1 MVLRKRITI
10 ISINK
15 PRERSVNEEL
25 QWFCDSLGLFGLRDR
40 DRSCFRIF
48 IELLKTS
55 KQRQP
60 ISSDEIAD
68 KLSLTRGTVV
78 HHLNKL
84 SDSGIIIQ
92 QRKRYILREPNLE
105 VLMDDLRRDFEEYF
119 KELKKTAKEIDDV
132 LEL

>member
-1 MVLRKRITI
+1 MVVRKRITI
-10 ISINK
+10 ISISRPK
-15 PRERSVNEEL
+15 ERSVNEEL
-25 QWFCDSLGLFGLRDR
+25 QWLCDSLGLFGLRDR

-55 KQRQP
+55 KQHQP

-68 KLSLTRGTVV
+68 RLSLTRGTVV

-105 VLMDDLRRDFEEYF
+105 ILMDDLRRDFEEYF

>member
-1 MVLRKRITI
+1 MVVRKRITI
-10 ISINK
+10 ISISRPK
-15 PRERSVNEEL
+15 ERSVNEEL
-25 QWFCDSLGLFGLRDR
+25 QWLCDSLGLFGLRDR

-55 KQRQP
+55 KQHQP

-68 KLSLTRGTVV
+68 RLSSTRGTVV

-84 SDSGIIIQ
+84 SDCVIIIQ
-92 QRKRYILREPNLE
+92 QRTRYKLREPNLE
-105 VLMDDLRRDFEEYF
+105 ILMDDLRRDFEEYF